1 MKMGTPA
8 QTIELPLT
16 LRLSEGAREKLAERA
31 AASGT
36 DVAGYVSTIVEQN
49 TQKPLSLEA
58 ISGPIF
64 QRFLES
70 GMTDDQLGDLLEKEK
85 HEARAQRRAQRAS

>member
-1 MKMGTPA
+1 MATPG

-16 LRLSEGAREKLAERA
+16 LRLSDQARRKLAARA

-36 DVAGYVSTIVEQN
+36 DIAGYVSVIVEQS
-49 TQKPLSLEA
+49 TQKPLSLEE
-58 ISGPIF
+58 ISGPVY

-70 GMTDDQLGDLLEKEK
+70 GLTDDQLGDVLEQEK
-85 HEARAQRRAQRAS
+85 HEARAERRARQAS